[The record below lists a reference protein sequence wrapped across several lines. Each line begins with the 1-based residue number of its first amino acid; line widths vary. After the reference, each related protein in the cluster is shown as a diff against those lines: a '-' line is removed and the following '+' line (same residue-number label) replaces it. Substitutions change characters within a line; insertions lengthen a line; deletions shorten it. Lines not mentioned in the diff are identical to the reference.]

1 MNQSNS
7 KIRFEEL
14 LVPYVQNRLD
24 ASERQYVE
32 ELANSDS
39 ELNEKLQF
47 EIQLANSIQQS
58 DIELKEVTPSFH
70 KLKQQI
76 ESSSNKIDWRNII
89 SWNSGGVA
97 VGGFNPGLVIATLA
111 VVCVGVY
118 MLLFQDTV
126 RTLEGGYETLSNGE
140 SAIVYEHDK
149 QYLRVIIAEGLTESE
164 IQSLSNEFIFN
175 IEYGPDSLNSY
186 IISIAEGDALSVD
199 ALQNWRSD
207 PRFLLIEPILSVN
220 TEN

>member
-1 MNQSNS
+1 MNQGNN
-7 KIRFEEL
+7 KMRFEEL
-14 LVPYVQNRLD
+14 LVPYVQDRLD

-32 ELANSDS
+32 ELANSDR

-47 EIQLANSIQQS
+47 EIQLASSIQQS
-58 DIELKEVTPSFH
+58 DIEFKEVTPSFR

-76 ESSSNKIDWRNII
+76 ESRSNWWSFF
-89 SWNSGGVA
+89 SWDSNSIT
-97 VGGFNPGLVIATLA
+97 GGFNPGLVVATLA
-111 VVCVGVY
+111 VVSVGIY
-118 MLLFQDTV
+118 MLFSQNAVNL
-126 RTLEGGYETLSNGE
+126 LEDGYETLSNGE
-140 SAIVYEHDK
+140 SEIVYEHDK
-149 QYLRVIIAEGLTESE
+149 QYLRVIIAERLTESE

-175 IEYGPDSLNSY
+175 IESGPDSLNSY

-220 TEN
+220 TKN